1 VEDHESSTPGSSPE
15 SDLPAKVPRRWVGPA
30 AAPAPEPQQKRE
42 YKPDKAWDKLLLV
55 IGAAAL
61 VAALLIVPGILNQG
75 GQNPVAEAAQA
86 TMDSSGVRMTFSA
99 NIDGPFRMTMRG
111 NGVLNGETRRAAIGL
126 NTSITGAETR
136 NFRMQEI
143 VDDDTVYVR
152 SHDAGGLGLGS
163 GWVRIERGG
172 DDSGGS
178 LLGGTSSTSPKQLL
192 DCLES
197 ASTDVSTVGNEALG
211 GRDTTHY
218 TAHIDMQKFIDQVR
232 DHEGDVAGDWL
243 ARLNPSETVDVWIDD
258 SGLLRR
264 MTANM
269 AFGPLMTA
277 NVAIDFSD
285 YGINPQIDVPP
296 DAQVESAS

>member
-1 VEDHESSTPGSSPE
+1 
-15 SDLPAKVPRRWVGPA
+15 VGPA
-30 AAPAPEPQQKRE
+30 AAPAPKPEPERK
-42 YKPDKAWDKLLLV
+42 YKPDRAWDKLLVLV
-55 IGAAAL
+55 GVAAL
-61 VAALLIVPGILNQG
+61 VAALLIVPGILNRG

-99 NIDGPFRMTMRG
+99 SFDGPFRMTMRG
-111 NGVLNGETRRAAIGL
+111 NGVLNGETKRAAIGL
-126 NTSITGAETR
+126 DASITGAETR
-136 NFRMQEI
+136 TFRMQEI
-143 VDDDTVYVR
+143 VDDDNVYVR
-152 SHDAGGLGLGS
+152 SPDAGGFGLGS
-163 GWVRIERGG
+163 GWVRIDRSG

-178 LLGGTSSTSPKQLL
+178 LLGGTSSTSPKQLI

-211 GRDTTHY
+211 GRNTTHY

-232 DHEGDVAGDWL
+232 DHEGDVAADWL
-243 ARLNPSETVDVWIDD
+243 DRLNPSETVDVWIDD
-258 SGLLRR
+258 AGLLRR

-277 NVAIDFSD
+277 NVAIDFSA
-285 YGINPQIDVPP
+285 YGINPQIDVPA